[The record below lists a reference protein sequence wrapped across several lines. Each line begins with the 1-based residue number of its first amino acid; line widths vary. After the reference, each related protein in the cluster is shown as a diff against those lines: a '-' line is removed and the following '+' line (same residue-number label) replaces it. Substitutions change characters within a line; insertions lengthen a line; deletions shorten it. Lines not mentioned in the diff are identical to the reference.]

1 MTLVQH
7 LGVLESAGLLRVA
20 AAQPDLEYV
29 FRHALIQDAAYASL
43 VKRDRVQLHRV
54 VGETLER
61 LHAER
66 RDEFAPVLA
75 RHFAEA
81 GDDHRALEYFTLAG
95 DVAARAYANTEATEH
110 YAQAI
115 AIARRITAEGQFKPL
130 YLKCGRALQSSGRYP
145 ETWANYVE
153 MESVARERGDRSL
166 ELAGLIEQATL
177 RTVYSPIIDPDLA
190 RTLLDRALALA
201 GELDDHGAEARI
213 LWTLMRITVFSGE
226 DPSLAIIYGE
236 RSLALAREYHLHE
249 QLAYTL
255 NDIQYAYRS
264 AGQVDR
270 ALAALDEARDL
281 WRAQGNLHMLADNLN
296 QAAFIYGFSG
306 RLAQALAPA
315 DEAYQISVPSNN
327 VTQGVLS
334 QLIAGQL
341 YTYLGQPDRALES
354 LERARSLGSL
364 FGTGYIDATLALLY
378 GSFGAI
384 ERALALARQSYDATQ
399 STPLFRV
406 LGVSVVGTLAWLH
419 ALKGELA
426 EAEPMFAEADRL
438 TDGIGVAAWLGGAQL
453 PLAEGELALARRDYP
468 RVVVSMQ
475 RTAATLRAQ
484 GVRVH
489 VPEALHLAARAL
501 LALDR
506 LQEAHAILCEAR
518 AEAEAMGTR
527 RILWQILIALSQAE
541 EQGGN
546 SAEAESLRQQAR
558 EVIGTIADHCP
569 PDLRASFLD
578 LPDVKDAILA

>member
-7 LGVLESAGLLRVA
+7 LGILESAGLLRLA
-20 AAQPDLEYV
+20 AAQPELEYA
-29 FRHALIQDAAYASL
+29 FRHALIQNAAYNTL
-43 VKRDRVQLHRV
+43 VKADRVQLHRA

-81 GDDHRALEYFTLAG
+81 GDNHRALEYFTLAG

-110 YAQAI
+110 YARAI

-130 YLKCGRALQSSGRYP
+130 YLKRGRALQSSGRYP

-153 MESVARERGDRSL
+153 ME
-166 ELAGLIEQATL
+166 
-177 RTVYSPIIDPDLA
+177 
-190 RTLLDRALALA
+190 
-201 GELDDHGAEARI
+201 
-213 LWTLMRITVFSGE
+213 
-226 DPSLAIIYGE
+226 
-236 RSLALAREYHLHE
+236 
-249 QLAYTL
+249 
-255 NDIQYAYRS
+255 
-264 AGQVDR
+264 
-270 ALAALDEARDL
+270 
-281 WRAQGNLHMLADNLN
+281 
-296 QAAFIYGFSG
+296 YGFSG
-306 RLAQALAPA
+306 RLAQALALA

-327 VTQGVLS
+327 VTQQVFS
-334 QLIAGQL
+334 RLIAGQV
-341 YTYLGQPDRALES
+341 YTYLGQPDRALEN
-354 LERARSLGSL
+354 LERARSLGSP
-364 FGTGYIDATLALLY
+364 FGTGPIDATLALLY

-384 ERALALARQSYDATQ
+384 ERALASARQSYDVTQ

-406 LGVSVVGTLAWLH
+406 FGVSVVGTLAWLH

-426 EAEPMFAEADRL
+426 EAEPMFAEAHRL
-438 TDGIGVAAWLGGAQL
+438 TDGIGVVAWLGGAQL
-453 PLAEGELALARRDYP
+453 PLAKGELALARRDYP